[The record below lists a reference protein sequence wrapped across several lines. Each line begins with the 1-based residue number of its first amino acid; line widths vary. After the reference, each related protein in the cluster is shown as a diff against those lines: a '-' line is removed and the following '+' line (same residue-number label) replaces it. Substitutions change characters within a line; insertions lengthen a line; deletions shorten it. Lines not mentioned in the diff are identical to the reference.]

1 MGVGK
6 PVYLDDAATKGY
18 VDDAVAGAISHADAA
33 GVTSFKG
40 RKGAVTPANGDYTAA
55 QVGAYTQAQCISAST
70 RTKLGLA
77 STATPDAALSTLA
90 SLAGG
95 KMEFVTVA
103 SGMNGTLSGMTRTYN
118 VGGWSAYSIVCVDIG
133 APSGYNYTVKCNGQS
148 GAFWTGN
155 GVEYG
160 RGICYIHGGVRTR
173 LIFFPMRDGNA
184 TVSCLQLCTMPG
196 FGFISGLNYSSL
208 STLAIEP
215 EGAVAF
221 GSAIPVTIT
230 AIK

>member
-1 MGVGK
+1 MDLGK
-6 PVYLDDAATKGY
+6 EGFFMNRTENYQLCLWHESDRILMEDFNNDNRKIETALSDLAAKQTSEGSRLDAAIAAARSSLSSE
-18 VDDAVAGAISHADAA
+18 DARLNRVKSEF
-33 GVTSFKG
+33 V
-40 RKGAVTPANGDYTAA
+40 
-55 QVGAYTQAQCISAST
+55 
-70 RTKLGLA
+70 
-77 STATPDAALSTLA
+77 TLA
-90 SLAGG
+90 SGI
-95 KMEFVTVA
+95 
-103 SGMNGTLSGMTRTYN
+103 NGTLSGMTRTYN
-118 VGGWSAYSIVCVDIG
+118 VSGWSGYSIICVDIQ

-196 FGFISGLNYSSL
+196 FGFISGINYSTL
-208 STLAIEP
+208 STLAITP
-215 EGAVAF
+215 EDAVAF